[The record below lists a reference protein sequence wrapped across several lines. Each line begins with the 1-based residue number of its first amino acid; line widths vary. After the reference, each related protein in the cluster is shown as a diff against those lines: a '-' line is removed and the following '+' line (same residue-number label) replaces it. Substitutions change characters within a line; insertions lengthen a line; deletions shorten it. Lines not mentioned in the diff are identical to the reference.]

1 MATGRP
7 RFGAVNMSTR
17 FWRRALALSGG
28 ALLGIG
34 MVTAPGTATV
44 AAKTVPGRTLVVVVN
59 GLGPQTTVKVKVKG
73 PKKYARTL
81 RVNGRVRLTQLR
93 PGRYKIIAKKSGKAR
108 PTDRVQT
115 VRVRKAKGAKVK
127 FRYRTPKPDTTAP
140 DPVTDL
146 RLVERTST
154 SIRLAWQLPEDLLEV
169 KVERSGGTSLDP
181 LDFQLNDAGDG
192 LTDTGLTPNA
202 TYTYRV
208 ATLDEAGNQS
218 PWESITVSTLA

>member
-1 MATGRP
+1 
-7 RFGAVNMSTR
+7 MSTR
-17 FWRRALALSGG
+17 YWRRGLALIGG
-28 ALLGIG
+28 VLLGIG

-73 PKKYARTL
+73 PKKYVRTL
-81 RVNGRVRLTQLR
+81 RASGRIRLTQLR
-93 PGRYKIIAKKSGKAR
+93 PGRYQVIAKRAGKAR

-115 VRVRKAKGAKVK
+115 VRVRKAKGAKV
-127 FRYRTPKPDTTAP
+127 RVTYRTPNPDTTAP
-140 DPVTDL
+140 DPVTNL
-146 RLVERTST
+146 RLVDRTST
-154 SIRLAWQLPEDLLEV
+154 SIRLAWRLPEDLLEV

-192 LTDTGLTPNA
+192 LTDTGLSPNA

-218 PWESITVSTLA
+218 GWESITVSSLA